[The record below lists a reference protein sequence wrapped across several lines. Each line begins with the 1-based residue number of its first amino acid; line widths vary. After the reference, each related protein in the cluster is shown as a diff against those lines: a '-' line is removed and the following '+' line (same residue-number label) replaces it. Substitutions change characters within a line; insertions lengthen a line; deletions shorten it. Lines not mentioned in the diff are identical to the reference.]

1 VKVKKTALAVLLAA
15 ITAFAAT
22 ELMAQVR
29 GGGFPGG
36 GMRAGSRG
44 GQGDGNRDQRPG
56 GDQRPA
62 VQADPVGQA
71 EYLLEMLR
79 EDLKLSPEQ
88 QAAWNPYADKVSA
101 LAADLSRER
110 GRIKATMQLKALQ
123 RIDQSVDTARNRLT
137 ALEEIAS
144 AAKALY
150 ERLTPE
156 QKAIADMRLAA
167 TLATNFN
174 FGIINAPELRDIP
187 RPAQ

>member
-1 VKVKKTALAVLLAA
+1 VKASKTALVVLLAA

-36 GMRAGSRG
+36 GTRGGSRG
-44 GQGDGNRDQRPG
+44 DINRDQRPG

-62 VQADPVGQA
+62 IQEDPVGQA

-88 QAAWNPYADKVSA
+88 QAAWKPYADKVSA
-101 LAADLSRER
+101 LASDLSRER
-110 GRIKATMQLKALQ
+110 GRIKATLQLKALQ

-144 AAKALY
+144 VAKVLY

-156 QKAIADMRLAA
+156 QKSIADMRLAT
-167 TLATNFN
+167 TLATNFTS
-174 FGIINAPELRDIP
+174 GSTIPPELRDRP

>member
-1 VKVKKTALAVLLAA
+1 MTVKKTALAVLLAA
-15 ITAFAAT
+15 VTAFAAA

-29 GGGFPGG
+29 GGG
-36 GMRAGSRG
+36 MRGGSRG
-44 GQGDGNRDQRPG
+44 GAGDVGRDQRPG

-62 VQADPVGQA
+62 MQADPVSQA

-88 QAAWNPYADKVSA
+88 QAAWKAYADKVSA
-101 LAADLSRER
+101 LASDLSRER
-110 GRIKATMQLKALQ
+110 GRIKATMQMKALQ
-123 RIDQSVDTARNRLT
+123 RIDQSVDVARNRLT

-156 QKAIADMRLAA
+156 QKSIADMRFST

-174 FGIINAPELRDIP
+174 FGIVNAPELRDMP